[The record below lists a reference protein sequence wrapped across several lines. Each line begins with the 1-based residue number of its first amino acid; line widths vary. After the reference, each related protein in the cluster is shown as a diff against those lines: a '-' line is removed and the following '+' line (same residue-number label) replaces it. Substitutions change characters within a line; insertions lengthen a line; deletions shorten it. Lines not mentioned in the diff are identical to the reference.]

1 MPVPRSSRRG
11 VLFPALCCLAALAG
25 CDALPSNNG
34 DGDPGLQAD
43 ATKTETSVDAGLLTS
58 AIVVLDA
65 SATSPADAPVFSYE
79 WVKDDAVIAS
89 GEVAQVQ
96 LSTGAHEITLIV
108 TDEMGRQDTD
118 IVTVEVVGPPPGE
131 FVLTVAVSGDGRTT
145 PNLGSTV
152 FPAGG
157 TVVLEAVPDQGWQF
171 VQWAGDVI
179 TVQSITNTVMDS
191 DKWVT
196 AIFAPVDTNED
207 PRFFLPLPAGERREV
222 SQGVLQGPT
231 HVDRHAWDFPMPV
244 GTPVVAVGAGRVVDV
259 EEQSLP
265 NSPDRPIISGP
276 ANFVRID
283 HGGGLSST
291 YAHLDYLGALVEVGQ
306 FVVRGQVIGLSGD
319 TGVSTGPHLHY
330 EVLDTLNNSVPSGF
344 WDFADNDGVPATGDT
359 VESGNA
365 LGLESLNGYR
375 ASTLPSDAFAANDIE
390 LVPPL
395 PPAHFYN
402 NQTDY
407 SIAGRVLDDTTLV
420 CAALVDQDSL
430 ETVFCDLQEV
440 QEDGFF
446 DLAVRFPGELLGR
459 YYFGIISGNGGAE
472 GAAPFEIIIE
482 PLSDSVAV
490 PVAIIDPPSEPNV
503 DFGETRPLIGSRSVS
518 HRTEELSYHWVQVSG
533 PPATLAQSYAADT
546 EFTLEFGPGIERVA
560 FQLSVFDGKKWSLP
574 AQVDFL
580 MPDTFAVSRMGLA
593 NEICNGAD
601 GCPDLDPP
609 VVSFSSRVLTGWV
622 ELINAQQ
629 GDELKLR
636 IVDPRARLV
645 DSSELT
651 ITNEP
656 PPVSF
661 FQFGWS
667 MGEAALQAGDW
678 AALFE
683 RNGRV
688 EATLAFRVEP

>member
-1 MPVPRSSRRG
+1 
-11 VLFPALCCLAALAG
+11 
-25 CDALPSNNG
+25 
-34 DGDPGLQAD
+34 
-43 ATKTETSVDAGLLTS
+43 
-58 AIVVLDA
+58 VLDA
-65 SATSPADAPVFSYE
+65 SATSPADAPIVNYE
-79 WVKDDAVIAS
+79 WVEDNAVIAS
-89 GEVAQVQ
+89 GEVIQVQ
-96 LSTGAHEITLIV
+96 LSTGSHEITLIV
-108 TDEMGRQDTD
+108 TDETGRQDTD
-118 IVTVEVVGPPPGE
+118 VVTVEVVGPPPGE
-131 FVLTVAVSGDGRTT
+131 FVLTVAVSGDGQTT

-157 TVVLEAVPDQGWQF
+157 TVILEAVPDQGWQF

-179 TVQSITNTVMDS
+179 TVQSVTNTVMDS

-196 AIFAPVDTNED
+196 AIFAPVEGNED
-207 PRFFLPLPAGERREV
+207 PRFFLPLPAGQRREV
-222 SQGVLQGPT
+222 SQGVLQAPT
-231 HVDRHAWDFPMPV
+231 HIDRHAWDFPMPV
-244 GTPVVAVGAGRVVDV
+244 GTPVVAVGAGRVIDV
-259 EEQSLP
+259 REESLP
-265 NSPDRPIISGP
+265 NSLNTAIISEP

-306 FVVRGQVIGLSGD
+306 FVVRGQAIGLSGD

-330 EVLDTLNNSVPSGF
+330 EVLDTLNNSIPSGF
-344 WDFADNDGVPATGDT
+344 WDFTENDGVPGTGDT
-359 VESGNA
+359 VESSNE
-365 LGLESLNGYR
+365 LSVESLNGYR
-375 ASTLPSDAFAANDIE
+375 ASTLSSDAFAMNDIE
-390 LVPPL
+390 LTPPF

-402 NQTDY
+402 NQADY
-407 SIAGRVLDDTTLV
+407 RITGRVLDDADYV

-430 ETVFCDLQEV
+430 ETVFCDLQEI

-446 DLAVRFPGELLGR
+446 DLAVRFPGEFLGR
-459 YYFGIISGNGGAE
+459 YYYGIISGDGGAE

-482 PLSDSVAV
+482 PLPDSVLV

-503 DFGETRPLIGSRSVS
+503 DFGETRRLIGSKSVS
-518 HRTEELSYHWVQVSG
+518 HRSEELSYHWVQVSG
-533 PPATLAQSYAADT
+533 PPAPLAQSYAADT
-546 EFTLEFGPGIERVA
+546 EFTPEFGPGTERVA
-560 FQLSVFDGKKWSLP
+560 FQLTVFDGKKWSLP
-574 AQVDFL
+574 AQINFL
-580 MPDTFAVSRMGLA
+580 MPDTFAVSRMGVA
-593 NEICNGAD
+593 DEICNGAD
-601 GCPDLDPP
+601 GCPDLDDSP

-656 PPVSF
+656 ASVSF

-667 MGEAALQAGDW
+667 MGDAALQAGDW

-688 EATLAFRVEP
+688 EATLAFRVGP